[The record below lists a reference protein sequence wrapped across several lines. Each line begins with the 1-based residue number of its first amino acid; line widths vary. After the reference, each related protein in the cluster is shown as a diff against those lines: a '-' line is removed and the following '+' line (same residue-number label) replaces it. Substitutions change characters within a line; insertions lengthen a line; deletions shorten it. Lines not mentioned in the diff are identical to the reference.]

1 MYRYSNKPTSL
12 TREQVENIRT
22 ILAKRRLSQVLAQ
35 RNAILS
41 QRLSMMQGMGK
52 PRRRSYGFKLSV
64 CRELSKA
71 KVQAIAKRHNI
82 SIRNRYGEVMK
93 KDDLCRKLKSATTK
107 KGKSKSR
114 KIAKVGPRS
123 LKRLFKTPRKS
134 SRKGSIKG
142 SRKCSKK
149 GSKNRSGSKKSPK
162 KGSKKRSGSKKS
174 PKKGS
179 KKRSGSKKSPKKGSK
194 KRSGSKKMSRKRSS
208 SKKRKSRKSR
218 SGKGK
223 KRSGSKGR
231 KRSRKPKGMLGIL
244 GM

>member
-162 KGSKKRSGSKKS
+162 KGSKKRSGSKK
-174 PKKGS
+174 
-179 KKRSGSKKSPKKGSK
+179 
-194 KRSGSKKMSRKRSS
+194 MSRKRSS